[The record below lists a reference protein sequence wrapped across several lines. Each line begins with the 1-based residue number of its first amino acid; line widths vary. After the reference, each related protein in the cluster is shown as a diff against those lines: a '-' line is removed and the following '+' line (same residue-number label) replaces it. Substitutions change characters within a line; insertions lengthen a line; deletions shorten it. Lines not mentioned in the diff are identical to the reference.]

1 MAGLMG
7 DLINSSQALA
17 NHSSSLSTIG
27 RNLSN
32 VNNANNAR
40 QRVEKESYA
49 GPGGAY
55 YTLSQT
61 TSARDAILDR
71 QVTNEVSDTGAAK
84 AEYDL
89 YYQLN
94 NVMSESLNG
103 SLGASLET
111 AEAAGT
117 GITGGLSSFFNSWSA
132 LAASP
137 SSYGA
142 QSNVYTSAE
151 ELATRLNDA
160 SKSIDQV
167 EETLNASLDD
177 DVSEANALL
186 EKIATLNSNIVRMEA
201 RQAGSANT
209 LKDERQAAMEDL
221 ASLIDFSS
229 TSESDGSI
237 SISTNGDPA
246 QTLVSGGVAGSIGIA
261 VDAATGQRTGLTTTF
276 NGTTS
281 AFAPESGSLSVL
293 NPSNTS
299 AVLTEM
305 REQLDAL
312 ASQLISSVNAIYE
325 TSIDADVLQAAYD
338 DAALTGE
345 EVTLGKFFSGTGAAD
360 IALAVTNAADI
371 TAEAA
376 PVKETDPVTGAIV
389 YPNTE
394 GNNTVADAISKLS
407 TQSFDGATEAFDGTF
422 SSFAA
427 SIATDVAAEYSSAT
441 SAMETQEEM
450 ELLVRENRDNITGV
464 STEEEMT
471 SLLRTQSAYQAS
483 ARVMSIVNTLL
494 DLVTTRLGA

>member
-32 VNNANNAR
+32 VNNANYAR
-40 QRVEKESYA
+40 QSVEKESYA

-137 SSYGA
+137 NSYGA

-201 RQAGSANT
+201 RQVGSANT

-221 ASLIDFSS
+221 SSLIDFSS

-312 ASQLISSVNAIYE
+312 ASQLISSVNAVYQL
-325 TSIDADVLQAAYD
+325 SGQGD
-338 DAALTGE
+338 
-345 EVTLGKFFSGTGAAD
+345 FFSGTGAAD
-360 IALAVTNAADI
+360 IAVAVADAASIKANYDDGDAVITEDEAEGSNA
-371 TAEAA
+371 
-376 PVKETDPVTGAIV
+376 
-389 YPNTE
+389 
-394 GNNTVADAISKLS
+394 VADAISKLS
-407 TQSFDGATEAFDGTF
+407 TQSFDGATDAFDGTF
-422 SSFAA
+422 STYAA

-441 SAMETQEEM
+441 SALETQEEM